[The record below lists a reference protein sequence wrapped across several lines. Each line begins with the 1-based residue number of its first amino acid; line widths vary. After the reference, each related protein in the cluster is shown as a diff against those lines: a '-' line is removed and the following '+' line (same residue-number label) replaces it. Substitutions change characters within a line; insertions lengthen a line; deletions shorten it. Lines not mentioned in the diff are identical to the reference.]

1 VVVYSNLDD
10 DLTGVVQNVHRRNS
24 EATRRLVNHPLTRA
38 YLEAGLRVLE
48 REFGEGAVGH
58 EDRLLRPLATLTRET
73 VITEV
78 ANGPSELPRQG
89 TVGSFRDRW
98 TYFPDYVSDL
108 TRYVLRTQRMPY
120 DAQLAEQA
128 GQALADGEFSSAVHE
143 VAFRRMQLSTRSTTM
158 RFRYS
163 AVALAMRDR
172 RLYEPLTSLYEHVT
186 EVWERLIESV
196 LSSRG
201 LSLRPGL
208 TPRDL
213 ATMLTALNEG
223 LALRMA
229 SDPDHHVV
237 DEAGRRS
244 MLGTAA
250 LTLFAGAVDTNDGN
264 SIEEVVDALT
274 RFLE

>member
-1 VVVYSNLDD
+1 MVYSNLDD
-10 DLTGVVQNVHRRNS
+10 DLTGVVLNVHRRNS

-38 YLEAGLRVLE
+38 YLEAGLRILE
-48 REFGEGAVGH
+48 REFVKGPPGH

-98 TYFPDYVSDL
+98 AYFPDYVSDL

-128 GQALADGEFSSAVHE
+128 GQALTDGEFSSAVHE
-143 VAFRRMQLSTRSTTM
+143 VAYRRMLLSTRSTTM

-163 AVALAMRDR
+163 AVALAMRDQ
-172 RLYEPLTSLYEHVT
+172 RLYEPLSSLYEHVT
-186 EVWERLIESV
+186 DVWERLIESV

-208 TPRDL
+208 TPKDL

-229 SDPDHHVV
+229 SEPNHHVI
-237 DEAGRRS
+237 DEPERRS

-250 LTLFAGAVDTNDGN
+250 LTLFAGAVDTGDGN
-264 SIEEVVDALT
+264 SIEEVVDTLT